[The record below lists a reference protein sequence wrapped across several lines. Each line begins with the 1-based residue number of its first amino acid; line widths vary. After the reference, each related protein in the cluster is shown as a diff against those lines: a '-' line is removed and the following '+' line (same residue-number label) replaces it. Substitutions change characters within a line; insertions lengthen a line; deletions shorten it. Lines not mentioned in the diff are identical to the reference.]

1 MGSPRLRGTALKME
15 VDGVDHWA
23 DVISCVMDGED
34 VEDGY
39 EVPTRES
46 WWFDITAVQSTHR
59 DSFWT
64 FLWEN
69 RGERGIPSKVPFTY
83 APNGNSEPT
92 QDEPHFTG
100 MVGIPGPPPLGGEAG
115 KDVEQ
120 TFVTR
125 LPITQGPVRV
135 TGTT

>member
-1 MGSPRLRGTALKME
+1 MGSPRLKGTALKMV

-23 DVISCVMDGED
+23 DCISVVMDGED
-34 VEDGY
+34 VEDGQ
-39 EVPTRES
+39 EVPYRAA
-46 WWFDITAVQSTHR
+46 WWFDVTAVQSTHR

-69 RGERGIPSKVPFTY
+69 RGQRGLPAQVPFVY
-83 APNGNSEPT
+83 APNGNAEPT
-92 QDEPHFTG
+92 PDLPHFVGT
-100 MVGIPGPPPLGGEAG
+100 VGIPGPPPLGGEAG

-120 TFVTR
+120 VFVTR

-135 TGTT
+135 TETT